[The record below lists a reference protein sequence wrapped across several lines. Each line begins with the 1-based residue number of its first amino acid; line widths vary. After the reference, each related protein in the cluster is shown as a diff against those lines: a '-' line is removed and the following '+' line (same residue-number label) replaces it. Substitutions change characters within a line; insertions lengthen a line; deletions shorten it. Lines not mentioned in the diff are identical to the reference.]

1 MVTLTAVQ
9 GNPFEDQEKK
19 KLESST
25 SADLGL
31 PKLPVPTAQ
40 TPEITSAMVGPME
53 SFKMFLGTLST
64 TDPRALQD
72 IVLKSVEGAQ
82 GGEDAQG
89 SP

>member
-19 KLESST
+19 VPSQSSNV
-25 SADLGL
+25 DLGL
-31 PKLPVPTAQ
+31 PQLPVPTAQ

-72 IVLKSVEGAQ
+72 IVLKSVEG
-82 GGEDAQG
+82 
-89 SP
+89 